1 MKIEPMTVALEK
13 SFTVE
18 QYLQLERRSGERYA
32 FYDGKIERMAGGTIA
47 HNRIARNLLGLLY
60 NLTVRKPHLEV
71 FASDQ
76 KIYLPEYRYYLY
88 PDAVVVAGVP
98 VETEA
103 EASAIV
109 NPLLIFEVFFPSTA
123 RTDQNIKFFEYQS
136 IPSFQEYVLLRQ
148 DQPAA
153 IRFWR
158 EGPDLWRRFDT
169 KGLEGDILLQS
180 IEESLAMKA
189 VYERVELE

>member
-1 MKIEPMTVALEK
+1 MTVALEK

-18 QYLQLERRSGERYA
+18 EYLQLERRSGERYA

-47 HNRIARNLLGLLY
+47 HNRIARNIIIELGKKIGS
-60 NLTVRKPHLEV
+60 RPDLEI

-98 VETEA
+98 IETEA
-103 EASAIV
+103 EASAII
-109 NPLLIFEVFFPSTA
+109 NPLLIFEVFLPSTA
-123 RTDQNIKFFEYQS
+123 SSDQNIKFFEYQS
-136 IPSFQEYVLLRQ
+136 ISSFREYVLLRQ
-148 DQPAA
+148 DQPEA

-189 VYERVELE
+189 VYERVELG

>member
-1 MKIEPMTVALEK
+1 MTVALEK

-18 QYLQLERRSGERYA
+18 EYLQLERRSGERYA

-47 HNRIARNLLGLLY
+47 HNRIARNIIIELGKKIGS
-60 NLTVRKPHLEV
+60 RSDLEI

-98 VETEA
+98 IETEA
-103 EASAIV
+103 EASAII
-109 NPLLIFEVFFPSTA
+109 NPLLIFEVFLPSTA
-123 RTDQNIKFFEYQS
+123 SSDQNIKFFEYQS
-136 IPSFQEYVLLRQ
+136 ISSFREYVLLRQ

-169 KGLEGDILLQS
+169 KGLEGDVLLQS

-189 VYERVELE
+189 VYERVELG